1 MEKIGDNIRLLRKT
15 KGVTQEEL
23 AEAVHVSFQAVSKWE
38 NGGTPDIEILPAL
51 ASFFGVSIDELM
63 GFNLNP

>member
-1 MEKIGDNIRLLRKT
+1 MEKIGDNIRLLRKP

-38 NGGTPDIEILPAL
+38 NGGTPDI
-51 ASFFGVSIDELM
+51 
-63 GFNLNP
+63 